1 MRQMHSLTMKISAL
15 LVGGSM
21 LASGGSCIQDNF
33 WMTQLDNTLTSVVD
47 TVVGNTIVSAID
59 SALGS

>member
-1 MRQMHSLTMKISAL
+1 MTRKHNWKTKCAAL

-21 LASGGSCIQDNF
+21 LASGGNCIPDNF
-33 WMTQLDNTLTSVVD
+33 WMTQLDNTLTSVVE

-59 SALGS
+59 ESLGS